1 MQSTSTT
8 SGWQLPAKSFQV
20 PLEDLKDAATHLI
33 EALRMRNQ
41 YMERIGN
48 QFPVTTKRF
57 LSGEYPANLPKYRRK
72 NTESS
77 ESLRSYAAF
86 VPRVLQFDPTGGVLL
101 VEL

>member
-1 MQSTSTT
+1 
-8 SGWQLPAKSFQV
+8 V

-77 ESLRSYAAF
+77 ES
-86 VPRVLQFDPTGGVLL
+86 
-101 VEL
+101 